1 MKTHERPGR
10 SGLASSLGAGLG
22 AVLLPKCPLCVAAV
36 LSSLG
41 LGATAAGLLAVVLR
55 PAALT
60 LAGAGLI
67 VVAWAAW
74 RARRGCQRSRST
86 RTTVVTT
93 CAGIIAEN
101 AKTK

>member
-1 MKTHERPGR
+1 MSTTRAREAGARPTRRPGR
-10 SGLASSLGAGLG
+10 SGLVSSLGAGLG

-55 PAALT
+55 PAVFT
-60 LAGAGLI
+60 LAGAGLV

-74 RARRGCQRSRST
+74 RAHARAPSS
-86 RTTVVTT
+86 
-93 CAGIIAEN
+93 E
-101 AKTK
+101 